1 MTADPFDTPET
12 DDEPTDQ
19 GTPMGRIIPLTPTR
33 SYLGGGMLL
42 GQFILGRPTG
52 STVME

>member
-1 MTADPFDTPET
+1 MTADPFDRPDT
-12 DDEPTDQ
+12 DDESTEP
-19 GTPMGRIIPLTPTR
+19 GTPVGRIIPLTPTR

-52 STVME
+52 STALE